1 MNEMDELSRF
11 RAEVPDRG
19 TARAAEIFRTAL
31 ANELSSE
38 RHSVPRVRN
47 RFRELR
53 PTWRAAIAVPLALGL
68 AAGLAVAVLPGSQAP
83 QPLTATL
90 LADRAAA
97 AALTDPTVP
106 AGQWIYEVTEH
117 AIPAVIHRAGLHNPM
132 MQDGW
137 MTADGTLNYG
147 AGIIGDPIFPYGKL
161 NSLPRDPAALLKYF
175 RGQDPVASDDNSSVE
190 FGQIR
195 SMLFGMVLPPWLK
208 AEMYHALALIPDV
221 QVRQNVKDIAGRAGV
236 AFLLPQTK
244 QSDQQ
249 EIILDASDYHLLA
262 DAHWS
267 NPSNPATFDET
278 AILQEYRV
286 AELGSTQPSTA
297 PPSAAELAA
306 ERLVWDGSNS
316 VRPPAR
322 YTPDQWLYRDL
333 RTGGTDRQVWA
344 TVDDTVQAQYLN
356 GTLRVCQRTDPCAA
370 AEQWL
375 VPAGPSYSLV
385 YPGPAFTQAELAK
398 LRKESLKQR
407 MAAQQKAQKAAKAQP
422 ALPEYPRPLLDKLN
436 SYSTGCADVA
446 GDCNAVN
453 VVANML
459 TGYGNDAYT
468 ASSWFLSLADVPG
481 VSVQQV
487 TDSAG
492 QQVTEF
498 TFPAQDGVTGILV
511 SGGSFVPD
519 GFHYVGYVRDGQQ
532 TLVVKEA
539 VVSGPGAL
547 PSH

>member
-11 RAEVPDRG
+11 RAEVQDRG
-19 TARAAEIFRTAL
+19 TVRAEQTFRTAL
-31 ANELSSE
+31 TKELSSE
-38 RHSVPRVRN
+38 RPVVPRPRN
-47 RFRELR
+47 PLR
-53 PTWRAAIAVPLALGL
+53 QLPPKWRVAIAAPLALGL
-68 AAGLAVAVLPGSQAP
+68 AAGVAVAVAP
-83 QPLTATL
+83 SGQPAPLTATL

-117 AIPAVIHRAGLHNPM
+117 TIPAVIHRAGEPNPM
-132 MQDGW
+132 VQDGW

-147 AGIIGDPIFPYGKL
+147 AGSIGSPIFPYDKL
-161 NSLPRDPAALLKYF
+161 DSLPRDPAALNRYF
-175 RGQDPVASDDNSSVE
+175 RSQDPVKSDDNSSVE
-190 FGQIR
+190 FGQIDE
-195 SMLFGMVLPPWLK
+195 MLFGMVLPPWLE
-208 AEMYHALALIPDV
+208 AEMYHALALIPGV

-236 AFLLPQTK
+236 AFLLPETK
-244 QSDQQ
+244 QSDQH

-262 DAHWS
+262 DGNWG
-267 NPSNPATFDET
+267 NPSQPSSFDET
-278 AILQEYRV
+278 AILQEYSV
-286 AELGSTQPSTA
+286 AELGSTQPSTT

-306 ERLVWDGSNS
+306 ERLLWDGSNS
-316 VRPPAR
+316 VQPPAR

-333 RTGGTDRQVWA
+333 RTGGSDRQVWA
-344 TVDDTVQAQYLN
+344 TVDDTEQASYVN
-356 GTLRVCQRTDPCAA
+356 GTLQVCKRTDPCAA

-398 LRKESLKQR
+398 LRKESLPQR
-407 MAAQQKAQKAAKAQP
+407 MAAAQKAQKAAKAQP
-422 ALPEYPRPLLDKLN
+422 TLPQYPRPLLDKLN

-446 GDCNAVN
+446 DDCNAVN

-459 TGYGNDAYT
+459 TGYGNDPYT
-468 ASSWFLSLADVPG
+468 ASGWFLALADVPG

-498 TFPAQDGVTGILV
+498 TFPAQDGVTGILA
-511 SGGSFVPD
+511 SGGSFEAS
-519 GFHYVGYVRDGQQ
+519 GFHYVGYVRDNQQ
-532 TLVVKEA
+532 TLVLNQA
-539 VVSGPGAL
+539 VVSGPGVL
-547 PSH
+547 PGK